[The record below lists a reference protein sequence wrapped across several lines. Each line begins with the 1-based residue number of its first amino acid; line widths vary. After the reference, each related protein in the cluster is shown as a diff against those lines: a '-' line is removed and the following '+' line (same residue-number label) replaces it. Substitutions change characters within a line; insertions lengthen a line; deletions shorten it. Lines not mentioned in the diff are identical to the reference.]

1 MSAST
6 PTPTPMAMAMAMA
19 ILTPETV
26 NQMVEQR
33 WSDSRYECTAVSTE
47 HAQVSLALA
56 GMSLRPGGYV
66 PGPTQF
72 AMADVV
78 LWYLSFGVLD
88 RVEPMSLTSELSIR
102 FLRPCVGT
110 TLKARATLDR
120 AGKRSMVGTVRVW
133 ADNNEN
139 KPSATAQGT
148 YALPGKN

>member
-1 MSAST
+1 
-6 PTPTPMAMAMAMA
+6 MAMAMA

-26 NQMVEQR
+26 NQLVEQL
-33 WSDSRYECTAVSTE
+33 WSDSRYKCTGVSAE
-47 HAQVSLALA
+47 HAQASLDVT

-72 AMADVV
+72 AMADIV

-88 RVEPMSLTSELSIR
+88 RVEPMALTSELSIR

-133 ADNNEN
+133 TDDNEN

-148 YALPGKN
+148 YVLPGES